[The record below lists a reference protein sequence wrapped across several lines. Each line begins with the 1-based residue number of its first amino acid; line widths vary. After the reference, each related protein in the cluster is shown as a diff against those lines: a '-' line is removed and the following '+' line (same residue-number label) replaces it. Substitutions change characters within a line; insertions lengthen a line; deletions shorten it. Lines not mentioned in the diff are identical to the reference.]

1 MAHDVL
7 SLSEKGKFLRHCI
20 CCNDYVHGLL
30 NGGVE
35 AAI

>member
-7 SLSEKGKFLRHCI
+7 SLSEKRKFLQHCI
-20 CCNDYVHGLL
+20 YVHMLL

>member
-1 MAHDVL
+1 MAHAVL
-7 SLSEKGKFLRHCI
+7 SLSEKGKILRHCI
-20 CCNDYVHGLL
+20 YVHRLL